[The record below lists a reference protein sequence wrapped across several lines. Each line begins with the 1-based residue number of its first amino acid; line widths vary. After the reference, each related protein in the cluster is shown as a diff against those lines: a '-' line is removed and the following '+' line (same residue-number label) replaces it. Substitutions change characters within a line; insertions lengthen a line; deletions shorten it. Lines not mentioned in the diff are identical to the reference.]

1 MDARVPSG
9 EGAPPS
15 AGSGAPSSADEA
27 GSAPVISSSRYMRV
41 DDAGE
46 LEGSNRRKRIYKAY
60 DTEEGVEVAMHVV
73 AMWGRSG
80 ADPSAVAA
88 LKSPTLNHENLIRVL
103 DAWVDGSA
111 LVIITPMLTAGTLQS
126 YVARIDDVRF
136 RVLRKWSRQLLQA
149 LNHLHNQGAV
159 HGDLRLS
166 NFFINGTTGNVLL
179 GYFTV
184 GMGVDVTVDGDD
196 FERAIRYL
204 PPEISPAVLASAHPA
219 DTEGGGSAAVPSLS
233 QEGDVYALGMCLLE
247 MVTGKLPYSA
257 YGSDWRR

>member
-1 MDARVPSG
+1 MAAD
-9 EGAPPS
+9 APPPLP
-15 AGSGAPSSADEA
+15 A
-27 GSAPVISSSRYMRV
+27 ISNSRYMRV

-46 LEGSNRRKRIYKAY
+46 LEGSNRRKRIFKAY

-136 RVLRKWSRQLLQA
+136 RVLRKWARQLLQA
-149 LNHLHNQGAV
+149 LNHLHSQGGV

-204 PPEISPAVLASAHPA
+204 PPEISPAVLAGAHA
-219 DTEGGGSAAVPSLS
+219 DDGDGKTGGSTPPSLS
-233 QEGDVYALGMCLLE
+233 QEGDVYAFGMCLLE
-247 MVTGKLPYSA
+247 MVTGKLPYAA
-257 YGSDWRR
+257 YGGDWRR